1 MMMHFGN
8 TRLLLAGAALLTLS
22 GQAFA
27 LDGNDV
33 LAKINATYAA
43 QGVKMVATSVKTEG
57 KRVTLLGAKI
67 QPPAEPEKAFPI
79 GDITMDGVDEADG
92 GGYQIDQISLSDVK
106 LTEEGTRIS
115 AEDIYFSGV
124 TVPGTASDS
133 PLGAMLLSDEGH
145 IGPVKISK
153 DGKDLFSLSEVT
165 MATTR
170 DSDDTG
176 MAFKAAFKDIAVD
189 LSTVDDP
196 ASKDAIQKLALTH
209 LAGEMTMKGSWELTK
224 GVIDVEDFTVD
235 FDNIGALTMA
245 YNISGYTADFIKS
258 MQETIK
264 AAAENPNK
272 EQAQQAS
279 GLAMLGLV
287 QQLNF
292 NSAEISFTDD
302 SITKRAL
309 DFAGKQQGMSGKQL
323 TQTIKALTPLMMA
336 QLNMPDLQNEVS
348 AAVNTYLDNPKSLTI
363 TAKPPQPVPFPMIAG
378 AAMGAPNTVP
388 AMLGLTVK
396 AND

>member
-1 MMMHFGN
+1 MHFGN

-43 QGVKMVATSVKTEG
+43 QGVKLVATSVKTEG
-57 KRVTLLGAKI
+57 KKVTLVGAKI
-67 QPPAEPEKAFPI
+67 EPPAEPEKGFPI
-79 GDITMDGVDEADG
+79 GDITLDGVDEADG
-92 GGYQIDQISLSDVK
+92 GGYQINQISLSDVN
-106 LTEEGTRIS
+106 LTEEGTTIT

-124 TVPGTASDS
+124 TVPGPATNG
-133 PLGAMLLSDEGH
+133 PLAAMVISDEGH
-145 IGPVKISK
+145 IGPVKVSK
-153 DGKDLFSLSEVT
+153 DGKALFSLSEVT
-165 MATTR
+165 MSTTR

-176 MAFKAAFKDIAVD
+176 LAFKAAFKDITAD
-189 LSTVDDP
+189 LSTVEDP
-196 ASKDAIQKLALTH
+196 AAKDAIQKLALTN

-224 GVIDVEDFTVD
+224 GVVDVEDFTVD
-235 FDNIGALTMA
+235 FDNIGALTMT

-279 GLAMLGLV
+279 GLAMLGLI

-292 NSAEISFTDD
+292 NSAEINFTDD

-323 TQTIKALTPLMMA
+323 SQTIKALAPLMMA
-336 QLNMPDLQNEVS
+336 QLNMPDLQNQVS

>member
-1 MMMHFGN
+1 MMHFGN

-27 LDGNDV
+27 IDGNDV
-33 LAKINATYAA
+33 LAKINATYTA
-43 QGVKMVATSVKTEG
+43 QGVKLVAGSVKTEG
-57 KRVTLLGAKI
+57 KIVTLLGAKI
-67 QPPAEPEKAFPI
+67 QSPSEPDKAFPI
-79 GDITMDGVDEADG
+79 GDITLDGVDETEG
-92 GGYQIDQISLSDVK
+92 GGYQIDQISLSDVN
-106 LTEEGTRIS
+106 LTEEGTKIT

-124 TVPGTASDS
+124 TVPGTATNS
-133 PLGAMLLSDEGH
+133 PLASMLLSDEGH
-145 IGPVKISK
+145 IGPVKISQ
-153 DGKDLFSLSEVT
+153 DGKELFSLSEVT

-170 DSDDTG
+170 DSDETG
-176 MAFKAAFKDIAVD
+176 MAFTAAFKDIAAD
-189 LSTVDDP
+189 LSTVTDP
-196 ASKDAIQKLALTH
+196 ASKEAIEKLGLTK

-224 GVIDVEDFTVD
+224 GVVDVEDFTVD

-245 YNISGYTADFIKS
+245 YNVSGYTAEFIKS
-258 MQETIK
+258 MQETLK

-309 DFAGKQQGMSGKQL
+309 DYAGKQQNMSGKQL

-336 QLNMPDLQNEVS
+336 QLNMPDLQNQVS